1 MLSNGIIE
9 VNYITL
15 IVSVIA
21 ILSGLLI
28 ILQFSRQKYEN
39 QLKALQDEA
48 LFKLKALNEKIE
60 LNHSSYEGQINTLN
74 TENRKL
80 DEEKKL
86 IKESYED
93 KLKTLERHSAQ
104 INNNTIETY
113 EIKLNSLSKIAEAK
127 EQQLLREFDIK
138 EENFNEKITLL
149 EDSKLQMKIE
159 FENLANKLFDEN
171 QKKSTVN
178 LGQVLTSFKDQL
190 DSFGKRVNE
199 IYNEETKQR
208 SSLLTEIKSLKELNN
223 QIATD
228 AINLTKALKGQNKT
242 QGDWGE
248 MILSS
253 ILDQTGLRAGKEYTI
268 QGSFNDADGKR
279 LRPDVIVHLP
289 SKKDIVIDS
298 KVSLNSYVNYCK
310 TENEAQKESSA
321 KDLVKSITTHIK
333 DLSSK
338 RYEEIEG
345 VRTLDFVLMF
355 IPIEGAFI
363 LATSNDDTLFK
374 MAFEHNIMLVSPS
387 TLYVTLRTIEN
398 IWRNEHQ
405 NENAQLISKK
415 AADLY
420 DKFAAFVNDIEDIGL
435 NINRTQ
441 RSYENALNKL
451 STGNANLI
459 KRAEEFI
466 QLGVKPKKQI
476 SSKLSVSNS
485 ENEEENEEVFQ
496 VNND

>member
-1 MLSNGIIE
+1 MLSNGVIEISYLTII
-9 VNYITL
+9 VA
-15 IVSVIA
+15 SIA

-39 QLKALQDEA
+39 QLRNLQDEA
-48 LFKLKALNEKIE
+48 LLKLKALNERIE

-80 DEEKKL
+80 EEEKKL
-86 IKESYED
+86 IKESFED
-93 KLKTLERHSAQ
+93 KLKILEKHSSQ
-104 INNNTIETY
+104 LNDNLVETY
-113 EIKLNSLSKIAEAK
+113 EIKLSNLVKLSENK
-127 EQQLLREFDIK
+127 EKQLLREFEIK

-149 EDSKLQMKIE
+149 EESKIQMKIE

-171 QKKSTVN
+171 QKKSNIN

-208 SSLLTEIKSLKELNN
+208 SSLLTEIKNLKDLNN

-228 AINLTKALKGQNKT
+228 AVNLTKALKGQNKT

-253 ILDQTGLRAGKEYTI
+253 ILDQTGLREGKEYTI
-268 QGSFNDADGKR
+268 QGSFNDNEGKR

-298 KVSLNSYVNYCK
+298 KVSLNAYISYCK
-310 TENEAQKESSA
+310 SENELHKETAA
-321 KDLVKSITTHIK
+321 KELTKSIISHIK
-333 DLSSK
+333 GLSSK

-355 IPIEGAFI
+355 IPVEGAFI
-363 LATSNDDTLFK
+363 LATSSDDNLFK

-420 DKFAAFVNDIEDIGL
+420 DKFAGFVSDIEDIGI
-435 NINRTQ
+435 NINKTQ
-441 RSYENALNKL
+441 KSYESAMNKL
-451 STGNANLI
+451 SLGNANLI

-466 QLGVKPKKQI
+466 DLGVKPKKQI
-476 SSKLSVSNS
+476 SNKFSF
-485 ENEEENEEVFQ
+485 EDQE
-496 VNND
+496 

>member
-1 MLSNGIIE
+1 MLSNGVIEISYLTII
-9 VNYITL
+9 VA
-15 IVSVIA
+15 SIA

-39 QLKALQDEA
+39 QLRNLQDEA
-48 LFKLKALNEKIE
+48 LLKLKALNERIE

-80 DEEKKL
+80 EEEKKL
-86 IKESYED
+86 IKESFED
-93 KLKTLERHSAQ
+93 KLKILEKHSAQ
-104 INNNTIETY
+104 LNDNLVETY
-113 EIKLNSLSKIAEAK
+113 EIKLSNLVKLSENK
-127 EQQLLREFDIK
+127 EKQLLREFEIK

-149 EDSKLQMKIE
+149 EESKIQMKIE

-171 QKKSTVN
+171 QKKSNIN

-208 SSLLTEIKSLKELNN
+208 SSLLTEIKNLKDLNN

-228 AINLTKALKGQNKT
+228 AVNLTKALKGQNKT

-253 ILDQTGLRAGKEYTI
+253 ILDQTGLREGKEYTI
-268 QGSFNDADGKR
+268 QGSFNDNEGKR

-298 KVSLNSYVNYCK
+298 KVSLNAYISYCK
-310 TENEAQKESSA
+310 SENELHKETAA
-321 KDLVKSITTHIK
+321 KELTKSIISHIK
-333 DLSSK
+333 GLSSK

-355 IPIEGAFI
+355 IPVEGAFI
-363 LATSNDDTLFK
+363 LATSSDDNLFK

-420 DKFAAFVNDIEDIGL
+420 DKFAGFVSDIEDIGI
-435 NINRTQ
+435 NINKTQ
-441 RSYENALNKL
+441 KSYESAMNKL
-451 STGNANLI
+451 SLGNANLI

-466 QLGVKPKKQI
+466 DLGVKPKKQI
-476 SSKLSVSNS
+476 SNKFSF
-485 ENEEENEEVFQ
+485 EDQE
-496 VNND
+496 